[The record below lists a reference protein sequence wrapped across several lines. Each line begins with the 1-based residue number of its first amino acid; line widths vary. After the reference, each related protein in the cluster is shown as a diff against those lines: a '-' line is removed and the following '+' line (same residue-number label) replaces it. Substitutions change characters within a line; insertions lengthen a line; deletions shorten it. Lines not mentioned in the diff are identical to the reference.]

1 MLVDLDLIDLMMME
15 VGLTNCRKFDL
26 CQLHSAPRNKQHF
39 HKPVFISVTFADSHG
54 CLKNFVKLVFQ
65 QLIGSFHQV
74 LQALG
79 FWVILL
85 KYNFNDEI

>member
-1 MLVDLDLIDLMMME
+1 MSEIRLVSIAFCSKE
-15 VGLTNCRKFDL
+15 
-26 CQLHSAPRNKQHF
+26 NKQHF

-85 KYNFNDEI
+85 KFNFNDEI